1 MAIPLEELQA
11 KQGFTTAQAGEVSWL
26 PEPERAG
33 RRYTVISVDDH
44 IVEPPNAFEGRMPA
58 RFADRAPRV
67 VERDDGSEAWV
78 YEGQELPNV
87 GFNAVVGR
95 PVSEYS
101 FEPTRF
107 DEMRRGAWDIRA
119 RIADMDVNGVYA
131 SVCFP
136 SFLPGFA
143 GQRLQQLTD
152 DPELALACV
161 RAWND
166 WVIEEWAGFAPGRMV
181 PLLFTDMAATETGAE
196 EVRRNAARGFKA

>member
-11 KQGFTTAQAGEVSWL
+11 KQGFTTAEAGQVSFL
-26 PEPERAG
+26 PEPARAE

-58 RFADRAPRV
+58 QYADRAPRI

-78 YEGQELPNV
+78 YEGQEMPNV

-107 DEMRRGAWDIRA
+107 DQMRRGAWDIEA
-119 RIADMDVNGVYA
+119 RIADMDLNGVYA
-131 SVCFP
+131 SLCFP
-136 SFLPGFA
+136 SFLPG
-143 GQRLQQLTD
+143 
-152 DPELALACV
+152 
-161 RAWND
+161 
-166 WVIEEWAGFAPGRMV
+166 
-181 PLLFTDMAATETGAE
+181 
-196 EVRRNAARGFKA
+196 

>member
-11 KQGFTTAQAGEVSWL
+11 KQGFTTAQAGQRSWL
-26 PEPERAG
+26 PEPERAE

-58 RFADRAPRV
+58 KFADRAPHV

-95 PVSEYS
+95 PVTEYS

-107 DEMRRGAWDIRA
+107 DEMRRGAWDI
-119 RIADMDVNGVYA
+119 
-131 SVCFP
+131 
-136 SFLPGFA
+136 
-143 GQRLQQLTD
+143 
-152 DPELALACV
+152 
-161 RAWND
+161 
-166 WVIEEWAGFAPGRMV
+166 
-181 PLLFTDMAATETGAE
+181 
-196 EVRRNAARGFKA
+196 AARRTRLRLSGFLVAPVDSALMAM